1 MSDLKTLSDRID
13 ALEARLMFQDE
24 TIETLNKTITEQWL
38 KIDAL
43 TRQIAGFG
51 ERLEEAAELV
61 VHRVGVQVNDDDV
74 AGWMDAD
81 RQTIGEVANPS
92 LIALT
97 DAQMRGVV
105 G

>member
-1 MSDLKTLSDRID
+1 MRIGSLKRRRELPPRDLLQVLHRALQVRRNHDSDRPGGQPLEQRRV
-13 ALEARLMFQDE
+13 ALEE
-24 TIETLNKTITEQWL
+24 V
-38 KIDAL
+38 
-43 TRQIAGFG
+43 
-51 ERLEEAAELV
+51 AELV

-81 RQTIGEVANPS
+81 RQAIGEVANPS

>member
-1 MSDLKTLSDRID
+1 M
-13 ALEARLMFQDE
+13 ALEE
-24 TIETLNKTITEQWL
+24 V
-38 KIDAL
+38 
-43 TRQIAGFG
+43 
-51 ERLEEAAELV
+51 AELV
-61 VHRVGVQVNDDDV
+61 VHRVGVQVNDDHV

-81 RQTIGEVANPS
+81 RQAIGEVANPS